1 MTIPISFYYDEK
13 GYPKAKTSNTEE
25 YDLFCWFLEAD
36 LQSPTSCAGALSIIQ
51 EFEEGDGEK
60 WGGIGNLML
69 LELEGQRARVYI
81 GMLNK
86 DSGDY
91 GEPNEMSI
99 ADLKQLI
106 RSWQA
111 HLLKKQK

>member
-1 MTIPISFYYDEK
+1 MTTKVHQGLKPQIPK
-13 GYPKAKTSNTEE
+13 NTTYSAGILRQIYSHLHHVQEHCP
-25 YDLFCWFLEAD
+25 LFKNL
-36 LQSPTSCAGALSIIQ
+36 
-51 EFEEGDGEK
+51 K
-60 WGGIGNLML
+60 KVMVKVGGIGNSCL
-69 LELEGQRARVYI
+69 LELEGQRARVYTGI
-81 GMLNK
+81 PF

-99 ADLKQLI
+99 VELKDLI